1 MQAGKGGKQRRLK
14 TEQLGN
20 KERKK
25 KSKEQKRAKNGQK
38 FGKFNGKCERA
49 GYKAGDTEHILN
61 VEHQYTRPYVTSFSL
76 TFSNDHY
83 KV

>member
-25 KSKEQKRAKNGQK
+25 KSKEQKRSKI
-38 FGKFNGKCERA
+38 GKIQTMENGKEQ
-49 GYKAGDTEHILN
+49 GIQVKQNILLN